1 MLIACAFAALA
12 ALGLDKIAD
21 ALFAANDA
29 AHDAMTA
36 RRDERGARTQRERI
50 RFVNHLRQKCFQ
62 LKGTKQ

>member
-12 ALGLDKIAD
+12 ALPC
-21 ALFAANDA
+21 AANDA

-36 RRDERGARTQRERI
+36 RRDERGAGTQRERI
-50 RFVNHLRQKCFQ
+50 RFVNHLHQKCFQ